1 MQKMSNFSATFY
13 RLKVNT
19 SVVEKKKNLYEQN
32 FVVRYCKLSLLY
44 ANESFYKH
52 PVYLRRLLN
61 ARHDAFWSL
70 AKT

>member
-1 MQKMSNFSATFY
+1 MQKMSNFSAAFY

-19 SVVEKKKNLYEQN
+19 SVIEKKKNLYEQN